1 MFPVKAIVSIQY
13 KAYKV
18 RPKAAQFE
26 LYLLKNPAAQVG
38 DAGQLLE
45 NLVS

>member
-1 MFPVKAIVSIQY
+1 MSIQC

-18 RPKAAQFE
+18 RPMAAHFE

-38 DAGQLLE
+38 DAGQLFE